1 MVKSIGWEILNAYAD
16 GELDAAAAAEVE
28 RAAADDPAIAR
39 QLAVLAKTKTLL
51 ADSIDTPEID
61 IPAPPPATARPSR
74 HRMAAAAVLV
84 LALAAAVTMRMA
96 LPGMHDPLSAR
107 WVETA
112 HNTWTANTGGNGAGA
127 ASVLRVTGNI
137 GFDRIYIPDLSAS
150 RLRVAHVGHGKDTG
164 HGPALIVGYRGT
176 RGCTVTLAVSRRVTG
191 LTAGARPVS
200 VGDMRGYAWRT
211 GDYGYFVLAEGMA
224 AARLEGIAAGIRESS
239 LRHLPLAP
247 ETRTALARSRA
258 ESPPCHA

>member
-28 RAAADDPAIAR
+28 NAAANDHAIAR
-39 QLAVLAKTKTLL
+39 QLDALAKIKAQL
-51 ADSIDTPEID
+51 ADSVDAPEID
-61 IPAPPPATARPSR
+61 IPVPPAVTVRPVR
-74 HRMAAAAVLV
+74 GRMAAAAVLV

-112 HNTWTANTGGNGAGA
+112 HNAWTASTGGNDAGA

-150 RLRVAHVGHGKDTG
+150 RLRVAHVGHGKDTR

-176 RGCTVTLAVSRRVTG
+176 RGCTVTLAVSRRVAG
-191 LTAGARPVS
+191 LTASALPVS

-211 GDYGYFVLAEGMA
+211 GEYGYFVLADGMA
-224 AARLEGIAAGIRESS
+224 AARLKGIASGIREAS

-258 ESPPCHA
+258 KSPPCRA